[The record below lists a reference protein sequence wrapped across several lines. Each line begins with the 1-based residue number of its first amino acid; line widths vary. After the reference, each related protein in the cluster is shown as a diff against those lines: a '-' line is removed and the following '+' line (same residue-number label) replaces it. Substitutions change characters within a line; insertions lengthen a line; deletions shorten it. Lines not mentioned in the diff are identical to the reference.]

1 MTGDKRILSKK
12 VMIELNYES
21 EFTTQKEMH
30 EQRHESEK
38 VIGAPP

>member
-1 MTGDKRILSKK
+1 MTGDWRILSIK

-30 EQRHESEK
+30 EQGHKSEQ
-38 VIGAPP
+38 VIGTPP